1 MYRSVL
7 ALLFASVLLLSG
19 CAVGQQTV
27 PKEKSGQ
34 EATMDESAFDR
45 SDDEITYMDTTENVI
60 YLAGG
65 CFWGMEQLMQSIPG
79 VIDAESGYANG
90 TCEADA
96 DYKTVCKGETG
107 FRETVRVEYD
117 PEQVSLDA
125 LLMAYFYV
133 IDPTVQNRQG
143 NDRGS
148 QYQTGVYWMDPA
160 DEGIIRSI
168 AALEAA
174 AVPFFAVEL
183 KALACFY
190 PAEEF
195 HQRYLEKHPRGY
207 CHVAPWKLAALPDFP
222 FSTKTYTR
230 PAKELL
236 QTWKEAGEV
245 SF

>member
-7 ALLFASVLLLSG
+7 ALLFAAVLLLGG
-19 CAVGQQTV
+19 CAAGQQTV

-34 EATMDESAFDR
+34 AFDR
-45 SDDEITYMDTTENVI
+45 SDEEITYMDTTENVI

-125 LLMAYFYV
+125 LLLAYFYV

-148 QYQTGVYWMDPA
+148 QYQTGVYFTNESA
-160 DEGIIRSI
+160 RETVKRIAEIERGRS
-168 AALEAA
+168 EK
-174 AVPFFAVEL
+174 FFV
-183 KALACFY
+183 
-190 PAEEF
+190 
-195 HQRYLEKHPRGY
+195 
-207 CHVAPWKLAALPDFP
+207 
-222 FSTKTYTR
+222 
-230 PAKELL
+230 
-236 QTWKEAGEV
+236 
-245 SF
+245 

>member
-1 MYRSVL
+1 MYQSVL
-7 ALLFASVLLLSG
+7 ALLFAAVLLLSG
-19 CAVGQQTV
+19 CAAGRQTV

-34 EATMDESAFDR
+34 ETNMDGAAFDQ
-45 SDDEITYMDTTENVI
+45 SDEEITYMDTKDNVI

-125 LLMAYFYV
+125 LLLAYFYV

-148 QYQTGVYWMDPA
+148 QYQTGVYFTNESA
-160 DEGIIRSI
+160 RETVKIGR
-168 AALEAA
+168 A
-174 AVPFFAVEL
+174 
-183 KALACFY
+183 
-190 PAEEF
+190 
-195 HQRYLEKHPRGY
+195 
-207 CHVAPWKLAALPDFP
+207 HV
-222 FSTKTYTR
+222 
-230 PAKELL
+230 
-236 QTWKEAGEV
+236 
-245 SF
+245 